1 MHASQYRNIS
11 MRIYTRIGK
20 SVSRRPPDAHH
31 LALPRYWKKHSGGG
45 VVRVTLPERPSQRHI
60 IVRAANSNVYSNP
73 KVYDIAFSFR
83 DFASEAAFLL
93 KSHGIVGQGPLESFL
108 EVGCG
113 PARHSILLAEAG
125 IDTCVGVDIS
135 KEMIDYAKESAQS
148 LGLQDRVHFIVQ
160 NMADP
165 GGFVDRLPVQQVDA
179 AAIMLGTL
187 SHCITNDDAIQTL
200 RNVAACVRPGGTLLV
215 ELGHP
220 RDIFQGSFCSDGF
233 VECWEVSES
242 GEVDFAEDVDVEDS
256 GSLELG
262 EEEEEEEAD
271 LALEDKE
278 AELRVMVEYG
288 REGDRFEVDRQV
300 LHRTVG
306 LSLFDTAGMLASSTV
321 EVVEQRQF
329 TLQEMDM
336 IARLSG
342 WRVSKVYGDFDSEVS
357 LDAEDA
363 YRMVL
368 IMEKT

>member
-1 MHASQYRNIS
+1 MHLYACCNV
-11 MRIYTRIGK
+11 IGK
-20 SVSRRPPDAHH
+20 SVSRRSPDARN
-31 LALPRYWKKHSGGG
+31 LLPRYFKKHSGA
-45 VVRVTLPERPSQRHI
+45 VLVTPPEKPLSQRQVI
-60 IVRAANSNVYSNP
+60 ARAASSSVYSNP

-93 KSHGIVGQGPLESFL
+93 ESHGIVGQGPLESFL

-125 IDTCVGVDIS
+125 LNTCIGVDIS
-135 KEMIDYAKESAQS
+135 EEMINYAKESAQS
-148 LGLQDRVHFIVQ
+148 LGIQDKVHFLVE

-165 GGFVDRLPVQQVDA
+165 RGFVDQLPVHQVDA

-187 SHCITNDDAIQTL
+187 SHCITNKDAIQTL

-220 RDIFQGSFCSDGF
+220 REIFQGSFCSDGY

-242 GEVDFAEDVDVEDS
+242 GEVDFAEDIDIEES
-256 GSLELG
+256 ESLEL
-262 EEEEEEEAD
+262 EEEDEAGMMV
-271 LALEDKE
+271 EDKE

-336 IARLSG
+336 IAGLSG
-342 WRVSKVYGDFDSEVS
+342 WKVSKVFGDFDSEIS

-368 IMEKT
+368 LMEKA